1 MGSGSKNVAY
11 QYLLLIEPNLYWVKY
26 MNEQDRELLDILK
39 EAISIEIYGKE
50 YYSIFSELIED
61 ENAKSIFRG
70 LSRDE
75 EEHRELLEEQFMKI
89 SGKPFNITVMDEK
102 NREQARSIFPEPLEP
117 LGIEQTKDI
126 LKLGIRTE
134 KRSIN
139 LYSTSIDRTNNKSS
153 KDMFSRLVHFEEEHK
168 RILEE
173 ALYYL
178 DQEGSWYGYS
188 PPTIEG

>member
-1 MGSGSKNVAY
+1 
-11 QYLLLIEPNLYWVKY
+11 

-50 YYSIFSELIED
+50 YYSIFSELVED
-61 ENAKSIFRG
+61 ENAKAIFRG

-75 EEHRELLEEQFMKI
+75 GEHRELLEKQFLKI
-89 SGKPFNITVMDEK
+89 SGKPFNITVVDEK
-102 NREQARSIFPEPLEP
+102 NREKARLIFPESLEP
-117 LGIEQTKDI
+117 LNIEETKDI

-134 KRSIN
+134 ERSID
-139 LYSTSIDRTNNKSS
+139 LYSASIGKTDNKSS
-153 KDMFSRLVHFEEEHK
+153 KDLFSRLVHFEEEHK
-168 RILEE
+168 RILVD

>member
-1 MGSGSKNVAY
+1 MTYTNDKDR
-11 QYLLLIEPNLYWVKY
+11 LI
-26 MNEQDRELLDILK
+26 LDILK
-39 EAISIEIYGKE
+39 EAISIEIYGIE

-75 EEHRELLEEQFMKI
+75 GEHRELLEKEYKKI
-89 SGKPFNITVMDEK
+89 AGKPFDFGLVDKES
-102 NREQARSIFPEPLEP
+102 RENARRIFPESLEP
-117 LGIEQTKDI
+117 LGIEETKDT

-134 KRSIN
+134 ERSIE
-139 LYSTSIDRTNNKSS
+139 LYSKSAQETLNKSS
-153 KDMFSRLVHFEEEHK
+153 KDLFLRLVHFEGEHK
-168 RILEE
+168 KLLEDS
-173 ALYYL
+173 LYYL